1 MRRGDAMKSCA
12 EISQFLAKAGE
23 AQTIFAADQNWPAA
37 LNCTGA
43 AGVPE
48 AAALELLQVALN
60 PYLQRWKFSLRCVQ
74 TPECAPFLVWMRGAR
89 AEQSPSSSHAS
100 LLGNDTNANSPL
112 VARGQT
118 ALLTWE
124 RAGIR
129 IVLPVTCLEA
139 GGAGQFVL
147 VRFQNAGRSL
157 RAQVT
162 GTGTLRASS

>member
-1 MRRGDAMKSCA
+1 
-12 EISQFLAKAGE
+12 LAKSGE
-23 AQTIFAADQNWPAA
+23 AQTIFAADPGWQTA
-37 LNCTGA
+37 LNCSGA

-48 AAALELLQVALN
+48 TAALELLQTTPN
-60 PYLQRWKFSLRCVQ
+60 PNLQRWEFSLRCLE
-74 TPECAPFLVWMRGAR
+74 TRECAPFLVWLRSAR
-89 AEQSPSSSHAS
+89 IDESAASSPASSLRSNTPLTA
-100 LLGNDTNANSPL
+100 PL

-124 RAGIR
+124 QAGIR

-147 VRFQNAGRSL
+147 VRFQSAARTL

-162 GTGTLRASS
+162 RTGTLRAGS